1 MVKSGGKVRFSGCQP
16 GHVRHILFYNSH
28 PSPILCTLRC
38 WKRSMPGYW
47 IAWILLRRSA
57 DMDRTPWN
65 TWKLEDADGGCKAVA
80 KRLQSGCKGLVA
92 NCWSCL
98 PTLSVLRVATL
109 QVDWNFG
116 TSARAARVRSYQ
128 LVKGRIGRPRAWTTK
143 TILAS
148 PQLSTSVWHFIVL
161 EPCAWKK
168 FNFCI

>member
-1 MVKSGGKVRFSGCQP
+1 MVKSGGKVSFSGCQP

-80 KRLQSGCKGLVA
+80 KRLQRLGCKLSIFSEDDLAFQLFQFWECLLCKSFETLVQALGPLGLY
-92 NCWSCL
+92 
-98 PTLSVLRVATL
+98 
-109 QVDWNFG
+109 
-116 TSARAARVRSYQ
+116 RSYQ
-128 LVKGRIGRPRAWTTK
+128 LVKGRIGRPRAWTK
-143 TILAS
+143 K
-148 PQLSTSVWHFIVL
+148 QFWHHH
-161 EPCAWKK
+161 
-168 FNFCI
+168 NFQQV